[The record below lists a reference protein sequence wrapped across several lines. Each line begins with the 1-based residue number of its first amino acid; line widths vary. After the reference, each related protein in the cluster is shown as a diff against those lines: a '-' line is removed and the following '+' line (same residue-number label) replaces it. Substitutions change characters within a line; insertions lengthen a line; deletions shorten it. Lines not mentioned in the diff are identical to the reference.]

1 MPPAEQPPRALWLPG
16 PRPICPYCGYLCSVS
31 ADSFGGVN
39 WCGCV
44 HVSDAAEQ
52 TGTLGLAF
60 RTNSKKEITVSEE
73 SPSIQEISRHVAT
86 LITRI
91 DSLQSSVNEI
101 KVSMEKLA
109 EGHTST
115 REFQAEARRRLDDCA
130 ADRRDLWN
138 RINDIR
144 DREFKEIRDK
154 VDDARAE
161 ASTAME
167 RSQSLSMWLRVAC
180 AACGAL
186 LLALFVAVLHKQ

>member
-1 MPPAEQPPRALWLPG
+1 
-16 PRPICPYCGYLCSVS
+16 
-31 ADSFGGVN
+31 
-39 WCGCV
+39 
-44 HVSDAAEQ
+44 VSDLGEQ
-52 TGTLGLAF
+52 SGTLGLAF
-60 RTNSKKEITVSEE
+60 RTNPTKEITVSEE

-109 EGHTST
+109 EGHTTT

-138 RINDIR
+138 KINDVR
-144 DREFKEIRDK
+144 DRELKDLRDK

-161 ASTAME
+161 AGTAAE
-167 RSQSLSMWLRVAC
+167 RAQSLSLWLRIAC
-180 AACGAL
+180 AAYGAL
-186 LLALFVAVLHKQ
+186 LLALFAATLHR

>member
-1 MPPAEQPPRALWLPG
+1 VGNVAEQ
-16 PRPICPYCGYLCSVS
+16 S
-31 ADSFGGVN
+31 
-39 WCGCV
+39 
-44 HVSDAAEQ
+44 
-52 TGTLGLAF
+52 GTLGLAF
-60 RTNSKKEITVSEE
+60 RTNPTKEITVSEE

-109 EGHTST
+109 DGHTTT

-138 RINDIR
+138 KINDIR
-144 DREFKEIRDK
+144 DRELKEIRDK

-167 RSQSLSMWLRVAC
+167 RTLSLSMWLRVAC
-180 AACGAL
+180 AAYGAL
-186 LLALFVAVLHKQ
+186 LLALFVAALHR

>member
-1 MPPAEQPPRALWLPG
+1 M
-16 PRPICPYCGYLCSVS
+16 
-31 ADSFGGVN
+31 
-39 WCGCV
+39 
-44 HVSDAAEQ
+44 EQ
-52 TGTLGLAF
+52 TKTLGLAF
-60 RTNSKKEITVSEE
+60 RTNSTEEITMSEE

-138 RINDIR
+138 KINDIR
-144 DREFKEIRDK
+144 DRELKEIRDK

-161 ASTAME
+161 ASTAMD
-167 RSQSLSMWLRVAC
+167 QAGSLFMWLKIAC

-186 LLALFVAVLHKQ
+186 LLALFVAVLRSK